1 MRLARQLLIQIRY
14 ENKAFWRNPVAAFFT
29 FVFPL
34 MFLVIFNLLFG
45 NEEMT
50 LEGGTT
56 HVSTFYVP
64 GITAMA
70 VIGACYTN
78 IAIGVSMS
86 RDQGILKRLKGTPLP
101 SSIFILSKIAQA
113 IIVALILVAVVTV
126 AGVVFYD
133 VDAPSNTMPAFI
145 LTLIIGA
152 ATFSALG
159 LAITAVIPNADAS
172 SAIVNA
178 SVLPL
183 LFISDVFIP
192 LQDAPQ
198 WLLTFAEVFP
208 VKHFSSALGTA
219 FNPFESGAG
228 FELRNLGI
236 LAIWGIG
243 GIIVATRW
251 FSWEP
256 KR

>member
-1 MRLARQLLIQIRY
+1 
-14 ENKAFWRNPVAAFFT
+14 
-29 FVFPL
+29 
-34 MFLVIFNLLFG
+34 MFLVIFNLIFG

-50 LEGGTT
+50 VDGGTT
-56 HVSTFYVP
+56 HTSTFYVP
-64 GITAMA
+64 AIVAMSVIT
-70 VIGACYTN
+70 ACYTN
-78 IAIGVSMS
+78 VAIGIALS
-86 RDQGILKRLKGTPLP
+86 RDQGVLKRLRGTPLP
-101 SSIFILSKIAQA
+101 ASVFILSKIAQA
-113 IIVALILVAVVTV
+113 TFVAVILVIIVTI

-152 ATFSALG
+152 ASFSALG

-172 SAIVNA
+172 PAIVNA

-183 LFISDVFIP
+183 MFFSDVFIP
-192 LQDAPQ
+192 LQDAPT
-198 WLLTFAEVFP
+198 WLITVAEVFP
-208 VKHFSSALGTA
+208 VKHFSAALMTA

-228 FELRNLGI
+228 FELRNIGI
-236 LAIWGIG
+236 LLLWGVG
-243 GIIVATRW
+243 GLVVATKW